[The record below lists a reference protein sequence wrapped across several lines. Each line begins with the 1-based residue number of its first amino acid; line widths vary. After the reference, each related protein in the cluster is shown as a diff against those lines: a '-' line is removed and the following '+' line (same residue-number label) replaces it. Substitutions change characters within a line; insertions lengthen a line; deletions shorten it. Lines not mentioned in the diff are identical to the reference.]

1 MQDKSKISTGPNSRP
16 RNESIAQTA
25 PGQPDDSGSQ
35 VDVEDKEV
43 ERVREK
49 LTKERR
55 KDDRPKDM
63 PGAAGFRTAR
73 ADEDTYD

>member
-25 PGQPDDSGSQ
+25 PGQPDDTSSQ
-35 VDVEDKEV
+35 VDVEDSEI
-43 ERVREK
+43 ERVRAK
-49 LTKERR
+49 LTKKP
-55 KDDRPKDM
+55 KDDRPEDM
-63 PGAAGFRTAR
+63 PGAAGFRSAR

>member
-25 PGQPDDSGSQ
+25 PGQPDDTSSP
-35 VDVEDKEV
+35 VDVDDKEV

-49 LTKERR
+49 LTKKQRN
-55 KDDRPKDM
+55 DDRPEDM
-63 PGAAGFRTAR
+63 PGAAGFRSAR